1 MIKAFPCEVLSWED
15 MYEYARVLSGK
26 IREDKFRPDAIV
38 AIARGG
44 YVPARSLADFL
55 MVSELY
61 SLQVSHWGMTAEK
74 SDSAQIKEP
83 LNADIAKKN
92 VLLVD
97 DLSDTGQSFS
107 LARDHLLKQKPKK
120 LKTAALFVLENSSFV
135 PDYYASKQPWKWFVF
150 PWNFT
155 EDLCQL
161 VAGLYEPDSDEK
173 KSLDMVKEELYAKHQ
188 IRVPSPK
195 IKPVMDELVHR
206 RILTPYW
213 KSGGLVRWMPFKKKI
228 SGSSAKTRPR

>member
-1 MIKAFPCEVLSWED
+1 MIKPFRCEVLSWED

-26 IREDKFRPDAIV
+26 IREDKFKPDVIV

-44 YVPARSLADFL
+44 YVPARSLSDFL
-55 MVSELY
+55 MVSDLY
-61 SLQVSHWGMTAEK
+61 SFQVTHWGMTAQK
-74 SDSAQIKEP
+74 DPSARLHSP
-83 LNADIAKKN
+83 LKADIAKKN

-97 DLSDTGQSFS
+97 DLSDTGQSFT
-107 LARDHLLKQKPKK
+107 LARDHLFKQKPKK

-173 KSLDMVKEELYAKHQ
+173 KSLDMVKEELYAKHR
-188 IRVPSPK
+188 IRVPQTK
-195 IKPVMDELVHR
+195 LKRVMDELVTR

-213 KSGGLVRWMPFKKKI
+213 KSGNLVRWLPFQKKI
-228 SGSSAKTRPR
+228 SGSSARKRR